1 MKATSEINLTRL
13 VLRAGNDSK
22 DQSIYCEVKG
32 EVNLLCA
39 QCKNRIGQNLILMVV
54 KNHNWLFLCKLFLT
68 FALETYKV
76 ENKEHLSGSFS
87 VENINWTFFF
97 EFSNL
102 GLIPINAPSFI
113 IPLISVE
120 YNLICKTLVIS
131 LKFTYSERLTKF
143 SKISIVNLTV
153 TS

>member
-1 MKATSEINLTRL
+1 MKATLEINSTRL
-13 VLRAGNDSK
+13 VLRARNDSK

-87 VENINWTFFF
+87 VENINWTFF
-97 EFSNL
+97 SNFL
-102 GLIPINAPSFI
+102 T
-113 IPLISVE
+113 SV
-120 YNLICKTLVIS
+120 
-131 LKFTYSERLTKF
+131 
-143 SKISIVNLTV
+143 
-153 TS
+153 

>member
-1 MKATSEINLTRL
+1 MKATSEINLTHL

-68 FALETYKV
+68 FALETYKA
-76 ENKEHLSGSFS
+76 N
-87 VENINWTFFF
+87 
-97 EFSNL
+97 
-102 GLIPINAPSFI
+102 
-113 IPLISVE
+113 
-120 YNLICKTLVIS
+120 
-131 LKFTYSERLTKF
+131 
-143 SKISIVNLTV
+143 
-153 TS
+153 